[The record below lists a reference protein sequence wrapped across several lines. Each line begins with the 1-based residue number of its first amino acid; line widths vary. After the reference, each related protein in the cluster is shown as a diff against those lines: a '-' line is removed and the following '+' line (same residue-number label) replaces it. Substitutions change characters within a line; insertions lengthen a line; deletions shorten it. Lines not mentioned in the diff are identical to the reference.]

1 MGVLSSL
8 RLATAAQEL
17 TAQYMPYTNPAISIL
32 PRTINSY
39 AVSRD
44 VAMAVPSIARA
55 RDTICNTIASL
66 PLELWSETGRKL
78 APYGWQYQPDEVT
91 PRSVTLAWLIDS
103 LLFYGVAYA
112 QVTNVYAE
120 DGRPRNFTWIDPLR
134 VEADTNN
141 AGTRIASYMVDGKR
155 VPNNGIGSLITFQA
169 PEEGILARGGRTIA
183 TLAALETAALNA
195 AKEPVPMTL
204 IKNIGM
210 DLERDQVDSLL
221 TEWRV
226 NRDLRATAY
235 VSGQFDV
242 TALGFSAREMQL
254 VEARQYAA
262 TEAARLC
269 NLPAWALDAPSGDSN
284 TYSNN
289 VDRRRDLLHSLR
301 GWYAAVEDR
310 MSMRDFTA
318 SGQYVR
324 FGLDDFLRE
333 NSKERA
339 EVLAILLDKGIITL
353 DEARAKEGL
362 SPQGGN

>member
-8 RLATAAQEL
+8 RLASAAQEL
-17 TAQYMPYTNPAISIL
+17 SAQYMPYTNPAVSIL

-44 VAMAVPSIARA
+44 VAMAVPAIARA

-66 PLELWSETGRKL
+66 PLELWSETGQKL
-78 APYGWQYQPDEVT
+78 QPYGWQNQPDEVT

-103 LLFYGVAYA
+103 LLFYGVGYV

-141 AGTRIASYMVDGKR
+141 AGTRIVSYMVDGRR
-155 VPNNGIGSLITFQA
+155 VPNAGIGSLITFQA

-195 AKEPVPMTL
+195 AQEPVPMTV
-204 IKNIGM
+204 IKNVGM
-210 DLERDQVDSLL
+210 DLDPDQVDSILAQWKL
-221 TEWRV
+221 
-226 NRDLRATAY
+226 NRTARSTAY
-235 VSGQFDV
+235 MSGQFDV

-262 TEAARLC
+262 TEAARLT

-289 VDRRRDLLHSLR
+289 VDRRKDLLHSLR

-310 MSMRDFTA
+310 MTMRDFTA
-318 SGQYVR
+318 AGQYVR

-339 EVLAILLDKGIITL
+339 EVLAILLTNGIITVE
-353 DEARAKEGL
+353 EARAKEGL
-362 SPQGGN
+362 SPRGN